1 MRFMTRGDKILVV
14 LLVVASL
21 FSFWLVKE
29 INSKIDS
36 RYISIQVNGE
46 EYERLRF
53 ATSDEPEHYELE
65 TQFGRNLVEIGRDY
79 FRVIEADCPDKLDV
93 LQGAITRPGQVIVC
107 LPNRMIIEIRGE
119 APDGPVIDDTVR

>member
-1 MRFMTRGDKILVV
+1 MV

-21 FSFWLVKE
+21 FLLAGKGDQQQNRQPVY
-29 INSKIDS
+29 
-36 RYISIQVNGE
+36 RYTGKRG

-79 FRVIEADCPDKLDV
+79 VRVIEADCPDKLDV

>member
-36 RYISIQVNGE
+36 RYISIQVNG
-46 EYERLRF
+46 RNMSACVLR
-53 ATSDEPEHYELE
+53 
-65 TQFGRNLVEIGRDY
+65 RRM
-79 FRVIEADCPDKLDV
+79 
-93 LQGAITRPGQVIVC
+93 
-107 LPNRMIIEIRGE
+107 NRSTMS
-119 APDGPVIDDTVR
+119 